1 MQGGGSKA
9 TSSNGWNIFWAEK
22 QAQRVLLPGET
33 SQECRLRTLDE
44 SKNAWQLLS
53 PEVKGEHREMAKA
66 CNANKRASQI
76 VSNFECQLA
85 CADQEGE
92 LALAIENS
100 IVRGGFLLP
109 ELLPGNGLGALGCG
123 DWNFGVA
130 EKDVKQADE
139 FFPGFVKHFS
149 SKWRNQCDGISGAN
163 SALVN
168 MQDRYKLSC
177 LDQ

>member
-1 MQGGGSKA
+1 MQGGRSKA

-53 PEVKGEHREMAKA
+53 PEVKGEYREMAKA

-100 IVRGGFLLP
+100 IVRGGFFYQKCFQ
-109 ELLPGNGLGALGCG
+109 GMG
-123 DWNFGVA
+123 
-130 EKDVKQADE
+130 
-139 FFPGFVKHFS
+139 
-149 SKWRNQCDGISGAN
+149 
-163 SALVN
+163 
-168 MQDRYKLSC
+168 
-177 LDQ
+177 